1 MLCDYRGAEPGGHC
15 RDHTRAAAPG
25 GAAGKL
31 LASTGAM
38 AATAWCGYGFLSR
51 HMGAGAATLLAILAA
66 AVVYIVL
73 VLALEVLRR
82 EEILQLPKG
91 EKLAKFLYKS

>member
-1 MLCDYRGAEPGGHC
+1 
-15 RDHTRAAAPG
+15 
-25 GAAGKL
+25 
-31 LASTGAM
+31 
-38 AATAWCGYGFLSR
+38 
-51 HMGAGAATLLAILAA
+51 MGAGAATLLAILAA